1 MQKKFL
7 PLLLLSVFF
16 ISCKY
21 DLLPEPDSKGNTNAA
36 QFNTKKI
43 LPPENVTASHG
54 NYRSVTLT
62 WEPVNN
68 ATQYLIFSADTEFD
82 TFEKK
87 GETKG
92 TETSFTLQEPTGV
105 TKAYYVKSVD
115 YYGNISRPSYI
126 TKGSSLSVPI
136 ITDISKNQNGDIYTL
151 NWWMTNCSED
161 TYENLISYTINCYED
176 GVNTPTK
183 IELPGNITSYDLT
196 TLKQSTI
203 YKFTIEA
210 YKTGTKQ
217 KHEISDTEP
226 IETGHRIVPDAAK
239 EFTATQGTSTSEI
252 KLSFKLPSTI
262 ESSNGDGTYEK
273 ENPVYFTLKRKAA
286 NESNY
291 TTIYD
296 YIGFNSSSKYAT
308 GNRKKILTG
317 TYAEGQTVEITDNI
331 ESDNRGRKYSY
342 VLQSYTDVKG
352 ATANI
357 NLSSDVTSVTTTE
370 GWTLAP
376 ASFKL
381 ETENRIEEDTI
392 TNIAVTFHM
401 NFDSL
406 DIPYSYYL
414 TAQKYTLEDYTVKDG
429 DEAIIKKADSIEELD
444 EFKIIF
450 NSPENQK
457 GYYEYTLYITE
468 RTDSETLS
476 SIIYATINSPTKVT
490 VTDAASEL
498 PKIKYDDEETFHV
511 EDGYSNKFILSWNKI
526 EDCSYILSWQNKNGD
541 AYTEPK
547 SIGPFTTETFNQPND
562 TETVISDF
570 HLENGKMILSHS
582 ATSGEI
588 RSYTLTAIK
597 GLSNSC
603 EKKEDFYTL
612 GTAKAIMQ
620 TPSYNSITVVWD
632 KVQKAKNN
640 VIEAYKV
647 EAKYAGSDTDLVS
660 NDNCRIKEIEENKIQ
675 CVITKPEG
683 FDDATKSGKTILLNV
698 TTKGEIDSTVSTDEV
713 YTLGPANL
721 NVTKDP
727 DLFSDHINITWNK
740 VEGAKGYLVY
750 RVIKNNSNQ
759 FIKDSSNNYEPGDV
773 LYVTSNG
780 VYSEGSKISSAKL
793 NTTAQT
799 IQFTDSYEYT
809 KREDANLDA
818 LKKHQIQLTW
828 GLPISYTV
836 VPVLDEKDISF
847 KITNL
852 GISANQKDNIPYK
865 NLSDVITSTFGYGL
879 NVKASKAES
888 NTEVT
893 IEWEQPYNPENLIP
907 KIYRRKNASSSW
919 EVVSSPSGTSAAT
932 MSETIT
938 YGPNETSTY
947 EYAVVYNNSEF
958 DKTYIEKLESEMDDS
973 SPTELNNK
981 GYTLSLPQGFISA
994 ESAGGFKEKFSWEG
1008 STYDFTKRNI
1018 GPDFYE
1024 IQMLNKNKATGW
1036 TAIAKIPI
1044 DKANNYK
1051 CTVAEN
1057 NTEYQSA
1064 TQVKYVSSSS
1074 YQAIFEPIFNSD
1086 NITTGQMQVLRDY
1099 KHYYRLVAVKM
1110 KDTDRAHAIT
1120 AVADIHNASNGTKET
1135 PYTIRGITGEEFV
1148 KMGLLQYS
1156 YAINEMTKGGWW
1168 MDATKN
1174 TTTTDHGTWKILKD
1188 WGKIYYRIDN
1198 YNNTQKLPYKNPETN
1213 TNEVSKL
1220 PVLLTTTSGTYNK
1233 DSCVGR
1239 IYTTDVERAYT
1250 NSIYPITITLTVQN
1264 KNDFNNDSIKSTY
1277 EGSFT
1282 FYTPKEANNSNPS
1295 GTLKN
1300 GKEYLYVSSTKLQ
1313 NPIECTNSKQRRK
1326 WLPLC
1331 MEGESTWYY
1340 NAIWENVKESNETTD
1355 TKFFWWEESSQGG
1368 N

>member
-308 GNRKKILTG
+308 GKTNILTG
-317 TYAEGQTVEITDNI
+317 TYTEGQTVEITDNI

-450 NSPENQK
+450 NSPADQK

-468 RTDSETLS
+468 RTDSETLP

-498 PKIKYDDEETFHV
+498 PKIKYNDEDTFHV
-511 EDGYSNKFILSWNKI
+511 EDGYSDKFILSWNKI

-562 TETVISDF
+562 TETVISAFDVDDS
-570 HLENGKMILSHS
+570 GKMILTHS

-632 KVQKAKNN
+632 KVQKAKD
-640 VIEAYKV
+640 VVTEAYKV

-660 NDNCRIKEIEENKIQ
+660 NDNCIIEEIEGNKIQ
-675 CVITKPEG
+675 CVITEPEG
-683 FDDATKSGKTILLNV
+683 YDDATKSGKTILLNV
-698 TTKGEIDSTVSTDEV
+698 TTNGEKDFTVSTDEV

-727 DLFSDHINITWNK
+727 DLFSDHINISWNR

-750 RVIKNNSNQ
+750 RVIKNNLNQ
-759 FIKDSSNNYEPGDV
+759 FIKDSGNNYETGDV
-773 LYVTSNG
+773 LYVTPDG
-780 VYSEGSKISSAKL
+780 VYADGSKISSASSV
-793 NTTAQT
+793 ASAET
-799 IQFTDSYEYT
+799 ILFTDSYEYT
-809 KREDANLDA
+809 KLEDAQQDA

-836 VPVLDEKDISF
+836 VPVLNENDINF
-847 KITNL
+847 DVTNA
-852 GISANQKDNIPYK
+852 GIKASRKDNSFTYS

-879 NVKASKAES
+879 NVKASKAAS

-919 EVVSSPSGTSAAT
+919 EVISSPSGTSDAT

-958 DKTYIEKLESEMDDS
+958 DKTYIEKLESEMDAS
-973 SPTELNNK
+973 SPTELKNK

-1036 TAIAKIPI
+1036 IAIAKIPI

-1110 KDTDRAHAIT
+1110 KDTERAHAIT

-1135 PYTIRGITGEEFV
+1135 PYVIRDIKDEEL
-1148 KMGLLQYS
+1148 MRCISLIIAD
-1156 YAINEMTKGGWW
+1156 AINQSGLSRDGTRTCDGAIGKMQFQHPGASEKITWGTNNEEYQHIFRSGTPY
-1168 MDATKN
+1168 DKN
-1174 TTTTDHGTWKILKD
+1174 NSITSPFKITIENKTQNSSISYEKLYKLPEVSVNIQNTVKNNTYGNNSKLTFVVDTETAAFGRITAWKI
-1188 WGKIYYRIDN
+1188 KIGY
-1198 YNNTQKLPYKNPETN
+1198 
-1213 TNEVSKL
+1213 
-1220 PVLLTTTSGTYNK
+1220 
-1233 DSCVGR
+1233 
-1239 IYTTDVERAYT
+1239 
-1250 NSIYPITITLTVQN
+1250 
-1264 KNDFNNDSIKSTY
+1264 
-1277 EGSFT
+1277 
-1282 FYTPKEANNSNPS
+1282 
-1295 GTLKN
+1295 
-1300 GKEYLYVSSTKLQ
+1300 
-1313 NPIECTNSKQRRK
+1313 NSKELSTFDNISK
-1326 WLPLC
+1326 KDKSLFLKYFPFDLDESHADKITKYNSSLP
-1331 MEGESTWYY
+1331 EYQSP
-1340 NAIWENVKESNETTD
+1340 
-1355 TKFFWWEESSQGG
+1355 WWEESSQGG